1 MVIFLR
7 KKSFEMKVWKVLL
20 GATTVLAVV
29 YLVLCFAG
37 PKEMKV
43 SVERVIPAPALRIRA
58 AVTDFAAWED
68 WSPWQADSTMVMT
81 LTGAAHQPGH
91 RMAWTGEQMGAG
103 SQTIAYNAC
112 DSVEMTLDFGMGEPT
127 PSRWFFTEAGAEG
140 TRVTWTF
147 DGGNI
152 GFWSRGLM
160 AVLDPVGMISKDYVN
175 GLEAL
180 ERVVVAP
187 LGAGQSIGAGTDPCA
202 PVPAAADST
211 GSADA
216 NV

>member
-1 MVIFLR
+1 
-7 KKSFEMKVWKVLL
+7 MKIWKVLL
-20 GATTVLAVV
+20 GAVVVLAGV

-37 PKEMKV
+37 PREMRV
-43 SVERVIPAPALRIRA
+43 SVERVIPAPALRVRA
-58 AVTDFAAWED
+58 AVTDFAAWAD
-68 WSPWQADSTMVMT
+68 WSPWQTDTTMVMT
-81 LTGAAHQPGH
+81 LTGEPHQPGH
-91 RMAWTGEQMGAG
+91 RMEWTGEQMGAG

-112 DSVEMTLDFGMGEPT
+112 DSVEMTLDFGMGVPT
-127 PSRWFFTEAGAEG
+127 PSRWYFAETGTEE

-147 DGGNI
+147 DGGSI

-160 AVLDPVGMISKDYVN
+160 AVLDPVGMISKDYVL

-180 ERVVVAP
+180 ERVALSP
-187 LGAGQSIGAGTDPCA
+187 AGAEAASGDPCA
-202 PVPAAADST
+202 PLPAAPDST